1 MKKANWEWVIILLVI
16 VFVIGIGIGIY
27 LSTDTES
34 TLSEQKESK
43 QSKLDLIKAK
53 IKALEERV
61 KDEIAQLQL
70 TTEMENALSRKVDRI
85 CMAIGI
91 VFIAIIA
98 LAVFAFYSNGLDIV
112 TAILSTTG
120 LAALLFPL
128 LSIVLW
134 RTVGFN
140 SVVNATRTRIK
151 QWLDKKYGHNPKVIA
166 ALNNNIVKS
175 QDELSILVAST
186 TSD

>member
-1 MKKANWEWVIILLVI
+1 MKKSNWEWVIILLII

-27 LSTDTES
+27 LSTDAES
-34 TLSEQKESK
+34 TASDHKEQP
-43 QSKLDLIKAK
+43 QSKLDLVKAR

-61 KDEIAQLQL
+61 KNEIAQLQL

-85 CMAIGI
+85 CMTIGI
-91 VFIAIIA
+91 VFFAIIA
-98 LAVFAFYSNGLDIV
+98 LVVFSFYANGLDIV

-128 LSIVLW
+128 LSIILW
-134 RTVGFN
+134 RTVDLN

-151 QWLDKKYGHNPKVIA
+151 QWLDKKYGHNPEAIA
-166 ALNNNIVKS
+166 AINTSIVKS